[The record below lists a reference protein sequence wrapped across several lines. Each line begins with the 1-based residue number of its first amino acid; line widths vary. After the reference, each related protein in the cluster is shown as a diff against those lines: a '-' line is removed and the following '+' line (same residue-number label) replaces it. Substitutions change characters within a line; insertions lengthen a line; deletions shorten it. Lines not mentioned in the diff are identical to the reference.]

1 MQVLTVLVGSL
12 DSRVFPNRAE
22 CKRLKLSPHAPIW
35 RPIYMFSSR
44 ETFFDC
50 GVSYLKILR
59 MWDLG
64 KTSVVW
70 PLETALVPA
79 FASLERASC
88 YCVKKS
94 SRFFFNKTNFN
105 FCRLFGFVKSEY
117 EAKRFSSA
125 QFSFVFFVMVDKE
138 GKSSLSKVTIQAVL
152 AF

>member
-1 MQVLTVLVGSL
+1 MQTLEIVTTCSNMA
-12 DSRVFPNRAE
+12 SNRYVFV
-22 CKRLKLSPHAPIW
+22 KRNLFRLWCS
-35 RPIYMFSSR
+35 
-44 ETFFDC
+44 D
-50 GVSYLKILR
+50 LKILH

-64 KTSVVW
+64 KTSVVR

-79 FASLERASC
+79 FTSLERTSC